1 LCFILRLKVTETQK
15 NIEIITASSGE
26 RLDGISPAVGQI
38 AMPEGAKKGYIYI
51 AKKSQQLVIESLA
64 HEMDTYPVPVD

>member
-1 LCFILRLKVTETQK
+1 
-15 NIEIITASSGE
+15 
-26 RLDGISPAVGQI
+26 
-38 AMPEGAKKGYIYI
+38 MPEGAKKGYIYI